1 MKIYLAARYSRREEL
16 AAYRTELE
24 ALGHTVQA
32 RWLNGEHQL
41 ANDGT
46 PIGEN
51 GAALVEG
58 TLRSG
63 EQLSEHEQT
72 ERAAA
77 LRTKFVLDDWEDV
90 NAAEL
95 VISFT
100 EPPRSKANRGG
111 RHVEY
116 GIALAN
122 KARVIVVG
130 HRENIFHWL
139 PVVEFC
145 ATWDEARALCFNA
158 KLTDAGTKDHEST

>member
-1 MKIYLAARYSRREEL
+1 MKIYLASRYSRREEL

-24 ALGHTVQA
+24 ALGHHVQA

-63 EQLSEHEQT
+63 EQLSEHEQS

-77 LRTKFVLDDWEDV
+77 LRTKFALDDWEDV

-145 ATWDEARALCFNA
+145 ATWDEARALCSNA
-158 KLTDAGTKDHEST
+158 GADLQPPPNNPKP

>member
-16 AAYRTELE
+16 AGYRTELE

-46 PIGEN
+46 PIGES
-51 GAALVEG
+51 GEALVEG
-58 TLRSG
+58 ALRSG
-63 EQLSEHEQT
+63 EHLSEREQT
-72 ERAAA
+72 ERAAK
-77 LRTKFVLDDWEDV
+77 LRTQFALDDWEDV

-145 ATWDEARALCFNA
+145 PTWQDVLALCAIRELEGA
-158 KLTDAGTKDHEST
+158 K

>member
-24 ALGHTVQA
+24 ELGHTVQA

-51 GAALVEG
+51 GVALVEG

-77 LRTKFVLDDWEDV
+77 LRTKFALDDWEDV

-145 ATWDEARALCFNA
+145 ATWAEARDLCSN
-158 KLTDAGTKDHEST
+158 K